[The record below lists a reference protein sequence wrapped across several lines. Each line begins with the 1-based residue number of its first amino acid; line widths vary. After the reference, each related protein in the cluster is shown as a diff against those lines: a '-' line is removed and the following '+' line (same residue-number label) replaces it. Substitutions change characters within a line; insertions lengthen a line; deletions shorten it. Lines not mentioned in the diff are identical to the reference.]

1 MSISKK
7 NEGILLAIYV
17 KPKSPKFQIEL
28 DDNELIVYSTE
39 EPEKGKVNKEIV
51 KELTRLFNCQV
62 EMVSGF
68 TSRQKK
74 VFVKGINQK
83 QAGDILKSVIGK
95 T

>member
-1 MSISKK
+1 MSISENK
-7 NEGILLAIYV
+7 EGILLSIYV
-17 KPKSPKFQIEL
+17 KPKSPKFKIEL
-28 DDNELIVYSTE
+28 DDSELVVYSTE

-51 KELTRLFNCQV
+51 KELTRLFNCQA

-74 VFVKGINQK
+74 FFLKGISQK
-83 QAGDILKSVIGK
+83 QAEDILKSVIGK